1 MTSETQRRGRKERLK
16 QTDEPDAN
24 PPVWP
29 GIEGARLKPLSP
41 QEIALVEEAV
51 LSLLETLGLSQ
62 AIPSMIEKV
71 TKAGGQMTEDGRL
84 LFPRDLVQQAIVKA
98 QKEFTLCGQIP
109 AHDLHITGARVHM
122 STGGAAPGVF
132 DIDTGAYRDST
143 LSDLYDAARIVD
155 RMDNIH
161 HFSRSVVARD
171 IDDSAVMDLNTAYA
185 CLMGTTKHVS
195 ISISEPANVSAIAE
209 LCYRIAGGEAQFRA
223 RPFLTV
229 MVCHVVPHA
238 FC

>member
-1 MTSETQRRGRKERLK
+1 MLKRRK
-16 QTDEPDAN
+16 
-24 PPVWP
+24 
-29 GIEGARLKPLSP
+29 
-41 QEIALVEEAV
+41 
-51 LSLLETLGLSQ
+51 
-62 AIPSMIEKV
+62 
-71 TKAGGQMTEDGRL
+71 
-84 LFPRDLVQQAIVKA
+84 
-98 QKEFTLCGQIP
+98 FTLVDKF

-209 LCYRIAGGEAQFRA
+209 LCYRIAEV
-223 RPFLTV
+223 RPSF
-229 MVCHVVPHA
+229 VPVLS
-238 FC
+238 